1 MIDYSLSDR
10 PEYIEQLRAEVRGI
24 AYRPAK
30 RRTNNAVTPLD
41 PNEARYL
48 FTAYTGNRWMEVG
61 AREPAAKMLF
71 GKLWYEHELCFLFAN
86 SNTGKSV
93 LAVQIGDAIARGA
106 QAGPFACEV
115 QGAKVLYADFELS
128 SLQFRQRYSDG
139 DNEYAFNDNF
149 IRAQFNP
156 ATDTSNIRGIDQY
169 STDDW
174 LIAGLEYRIRQ
185 LKTKVLIIDN
195 ISCLGG
201 GTSNAA
207 AALKIINKLNALRAQ
222 YKLSILVLAH
232 TPKRNNKP
240 MPVTIDDLH
249 GSKLLINFA
258 DSAFTIG
265 VSNTDNGQRYIKQIK
280 QRSTEPVYGE
290 DNVALCRL
298 EKPSDCLRFRFEGT
312 STERLQLLNV
322 IDARRQQLALQINQL
337 SVAGNTQR
345 QIAQQLD
352 IAVSTVNKLLNR

>member
-10 PEYIEQLRAEVRGI
+10 PEYIEQLRAEARGI

-30 RRTNNAVTPLD
+30 RRKNNSVAPLD

-106 QAGPFACEV
+106 QGGPFACEV
-115 QGAKVLYADFELS
+115 QGANVLYADFELS
-128 SLQFRQRYSDG
+128 SLQFHQRYSDG
-139 DNEYAFNDNF
+139 ANEYAFHDNF

-185 LKTKVLIIDN
+185 LKTRVLIIDN

-265 VSNTDNGQRYIKQIK
+265 VSNTDNSQRYIKQIK
-280 QRSTEPVYGE
+280 QRSTQPVYGE

-298 EKPSDCLRFRFEGT
+298 EKPSDCLRFRFEGN
-312 STERLQLLNV
+312 STEQFQLRNAAAVEREKLSEQM
-322 IDARRQQLALQINQL
+322 RQLTAE
-337 SVAGNTQR
+337 GNTQR
-345 QIAQQLD
+345 QISEQLG
-352 IAVSTVNKLLNR
+352 VSLCKVNRLLNG